1 MFCAKCGKK
10 INDDS
15 TFCPYCGRK
24 VDAPVKSGRP
34 SGGVSKKA
42 EVSVSLKNK
51 MPLIGIAVAFIA
63 VAAVIFGVVKL
74 IGGSKFKTP
83 IEKIF
88 AMSWEE
94 SSETA
99 VSDIKAMLNEEGIL
113 YESDE
118 SDYYGESVGIR
129 TPDTFMGND
138 CLFGYIERGMDWDC
152 GWESDNT
159 LHTTVYGIAY
169 ETTDDF
175 KKGRKELENY
185 LSKELIKNSRIIS
198 VNRNDADNNT
208 LYVIEESD
216 KNIQAFIENGIR
228 TEELT
233 EEEKEKLGNSHVF
246 KFVQVC
252 YTGSDESQYFETGY
266 FTGDKSYID
275 YMCEICVCYTLMSQ
289 EEYISFMAGYG
300 YDAVKGTEIDTEGV
314 YKSLDGSFIE
324 ALNIDDETEGYSS
337 GKRKEYENRLYSKLY
352 MMEKYNYDVDSGQYF
367 KSDEEKFIWYIKN
380 FGWDLDTKSE
390 ADLSDYRDSAGIYC
404 AVKYNYD
411 IKKAEYF
418 ESDLDKALYLA
429 DRDYKAETGESFA
442 GTDDKRLYFLQNYSY
457 DTSSGKAVDK
467 EVIDALTA
475 YQKYID
481 EDIVLEIVPLEYAER
496 INLTLAYMDG
506 DDIPE
511 LIFHVGASIS
521 DEIHILSYQ
530 NGDVIDGIVGGNY
543 SSIDYAEK
551 KNLFRCSGGRMGHY
565 TDFFYSLSDGGI
577 NEVAEGYYY
586 VEYDDEE
593 NKTFYEWNENECSNE
608 EDYYNCM
615 IDFCN
620 SQAGGANWRKV
631 NTYNNIHTN
640 ILAAYD
646 ALRKTTYS
654 TYEYCIYQF
663 EVKDGILTVSSDE
676 GTAVS
681 DGFGLQPSFSFS
693 YPVAE
698 DCIWEDGYWGGDG
711 YESNRQ
717 IDAETVMKD
726 VKAWREAYETSPDDV
741 ESPVGIYFD
750 IVDDKVVRVY
760 TTTS

>member
-10 INDDS
+10 IDDDS
-15 TFCPYCGRK
+15 TFCPYCGQK
-24 VDAPVKSGRP
+24 VDAPVKPGRP
-34 SGGVSKKA
+34 SGGGSKKA
-42 EVSVSLKNK
+42 AASVSLNNK

-63 VAAVIFGVVKL
+63 VVAVIFGVVKL

-99 VSDIKAMLNEEGIL
+99 VSDIKAMFNEEGIL

-185 LSKELIKNSRIIS
+185 LSKELIKNSQIIS

-216 KNIQAFIENGIR
+216 KNIQAFVENGIR
-228 TEELT
+228 AEELT
-233 EEEKEKLGNSHVF
+233 EEEKEELGNSHVF

-252 YTGSDESQYFETGY
+252 YTGSDNSQYFETSY

-289 EEYISFMAGYG
+289 EDYISFMAGYG
-300 YDAVKGTEIDTEGV
+300 YDAVRGKGIDIEGFRESV
-314 YKSLDGSFIE
+314 GDAFIESLDMEDKVS
-324 ALNIDDETEGYSS
+324 GYSS
-337 GKRKEYENRLYSKLY
+337 EKRKEYEKSLYSRLY
-352 MMEKYNYDVDSGQYF
+352 MMEEYNFDTDSGLYF
-367 KSDEEKFIWYIKN
+367 ETDEEKQLWYIKN
-380 FGWDLDTKSE
+380 YGWDADAESE
-390 ADLSDYRDSAGIYC
+390 LDLSDYRDSADIYC
-404 AVKYNYD
+404 AVNYNYD
-411 IKKAEYF
+411 IKNAEYF

-429 DRDYKAETGESFA
+429 DRDYKADTGESFA
-442 GTDDKRLYFLQNYSY
+442 GIDKRLYFLQNYSY

-467 EVIDALTA
+467 EVIDALIA

-496 INLTLAYMDG
+496 KNLTLAYIDG
-506 DDIPE
+506 DNIPE

-530 NGDVIDGIVGGNY
+530 NGNVIDGIVGGNY

-551 KNLFRCSGGRMGHY
+551 KNLFRCSGGRMGNY
-565 TDFFYSLSDGGI
+565 TDYFYSLSDGAI

-593 NKTFYEWNENECSNE
+593 NKTFYEWNKNECSSE
-608 EDYYNCM
+608 EDYYNRM

-631 NTYNNIHTN
+631 DTYNNIHTN

-663 EVKDGILTVSSDE
+663 EVKDGILTVASDE
-676 GTAVS
+676 GVAVS

-698 DCIWEDGYWGGDG
+698 DCIWEDGYWGGNG
-711 YESNRQ
+711 YESHRQ
-717 IDAETVMKD
+717 IDAEAAMKY
-726 VKAWREAYETSPDDV
+726 VKEWRNAYETSPDDV
-741 ESPVGIYFD
+741 ESPASINFD
-750 IVDDKVVRVY
+750 IVDDEVVRVY
-760 TTTS
+760 RATS